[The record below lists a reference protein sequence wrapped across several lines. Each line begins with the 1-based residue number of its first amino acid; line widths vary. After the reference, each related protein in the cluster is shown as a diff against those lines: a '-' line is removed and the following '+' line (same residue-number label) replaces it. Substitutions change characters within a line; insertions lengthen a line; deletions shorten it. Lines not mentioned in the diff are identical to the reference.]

1 MLGGTYGRVVCVL
14 AGKGNNGADGLVAA
28 ECLRQRGIVVRVV
41 AADETRQELSRRCQ
55 RVDLVI
61 DAAYGTGFRG
71 AWHAPEVHD
80 AAVLAVD
87 IPSGVD
93 ALTGSASNGALRAD
107 RTITFQA
114 LKPGLLFGVGAGL
127 AGVIDV
133 ADIGIDVS
141 GARQQ
146 LVQACDV
153 ARWWPVRPVDSHKWH
168 GAVRVVAGCDEMP
181 GAARLCAEAAAR
193 AGAGLVKLSVPGQ
206 LVDVRPEIVQHRLP
220 QSDWSGEALQ
230 DISRFGA
237 LVVGPGLG
245 RSQQNL
251 AAAREMIGAAALPL
265 VIDGDALFAIAHS
278 GDGGSDCDDALDS
291 GSYDGVG
298 MQRLLA
304 QRTDSTVLTP
314 HGGEF
319 EVLAGHP
326 AGPDRVE
333 STRQFAAQTN
343 CTVLLKGPTTVV
355 AEPNGEVLV
364 VDRGDQRL
372 ATAGTG
378 DVLAGM
384 IGAALASAVAP
395 LEAAAPAAWLHAESA
410 RVGPAECVL
419 AGDLI
424 DNLPRALAGIR

>member
-1 MLGGTYGRVVCVL
+1 MLGGTYGRVVCVI
-14 AGKGNNGADGLVAA
+14 AGTGNNGADGRVAA
-28 ECLRQRGIVVRVV
+28 ECLRQRGMVVRVV
-41 AADETRQELSRRCQ
+41 AADETCEELSRRCQ
-55 RVDLVI
+55 RADLVI

-71 AWHAPEVHD
+71 EWHAPELHD

-93 ALTGSASNGALRAD
+93 ALTGSAGGGVLRAD
-107 RTITFQA
+107 RTVTFQA
-114 LKPGLLFGVGAGL
+114 LKPGLLFGAGALL
-127 AGVIDV
+127 AGAIDV
-133 ADIGIDVS
+133 VDIGIDTS

-146 LVQACDV
+146 LVQATDV

-168 GAVRVVAGCDEMP
+168 SAVRVVAGSDEMP

-193 AGAGLVKLSVPGQ
+193 SGAGLVKLSTSGRF
-206 LVDVRPEIVQHRLP
+206 VDVRPEIVQHRLP
-220 QSDWSGEALQ
+220 ERDWSDEVLQ

-265 VIDGDALFAIAHS
+265 VIDGDALFAIAH
-278 GDGGSDCDDALDS
+278 DG
-291 GSYDGVG
+291 GSYDGAG

-304 QRTDSTVLTP
+304 QRADSTVLTP

-319 EVLAGHP
+319 VVLAGQS
-326 AGPDRVE
+326 ADPDRVA
-333 STRQFAAQTN
+333 STRRLAAEMK

-355 AEPNGEVLV
+355 AEPDGEVLI

-384 IGAALASAVAP
+384 IGAALASGLAP
-395 LEAAAPAAWLHAESA
+395 LEAAAAAAWLHAECA
-410 RVGPAECVL
+410 RIGPAECVL
-419 AGDLI
+419 AEDLI
-424 DNLPRALAGIR
+424 DNLPQALAGIR